1 MAPDARD
8 IIAGLCK
15 VNPAQRLG
23 NLTNGTAG
31 VKNHPYFKTIDW
43 DSLYHRRKKGPILP
57 EIKHA
62 ADTSCFDEYEDAPEK
77 KSVYTS
83 DMAEKYDREFK
94 DF

>member
-8 IIAGLCK
+8 LIAGLCK

-31 VKNHPYFKTIDW
+31 VKGHPYFKTIDW
-43 DSLYHRRKKGPILP
+43 DSLYHRRNKGPIVP
-57 EIKHA
+57 EVKHA

-77 KSVYTS
+77 KTVYTA
-83 DMAEKYDREFK
+83 DMAEKYDKEFK